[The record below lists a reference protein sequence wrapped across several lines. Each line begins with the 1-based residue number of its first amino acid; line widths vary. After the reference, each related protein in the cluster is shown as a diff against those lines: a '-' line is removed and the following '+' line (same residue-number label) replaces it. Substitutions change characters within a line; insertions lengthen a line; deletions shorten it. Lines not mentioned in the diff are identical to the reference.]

1 MKCYGERVKFVLTG
15 KTALVTGAS
24 VGIGRGLAKA
34 LAARGVTVAIAARR
48 VAALD
53 ELAAE
58 VSGAG
63 HPRPVVLEAD
73 LSKRGVAAVLAARA
87 VKSLGQVDILVN
99 NAGASAVGSQF
110 GAGDNGDMRELF
122 ELNYW
127 SPLALIQALVPAMR
141 QRRDGAVVNVTS
153 LSGVAPWVFTGHYS
167 STKAALSLA
176 SQTLR
181 LELNELRGA
190 ARLAAFTGDAEA
202 VKAIEERA
210 RRIDAELGP
219 LRSRAME
226 DPSSL
231 PDFEA
236 LARAARL
243 LVVHAQ
249 SIAALRRDLGT
260 ASAVAAAAQAEPY
273 ATQAVASRVLP
284 ALAILAGVA
293 IAGYGY
299 FETYGWPKWLSD
311 LRPDT

>member
-110 GAGDNGDMRELF
+110 GAGDNDDMRELF

-181 LELNELRGA
+181 LELNGSRVHVMELMAGPIETAMLAKARDIVPGARDAIGRGPRGTVEQLSA
-190 ARLAAFTGDAEA
+190 RTIRALEQRRKVLVYPRTLGFTPFFPIPARWLTSLLQRKLDGDPSRLAESSVSAQGGRPANS
-202 VKAIEERA
+202 
-210 RRIDAELGP
+210 G
-219 LRSRAME
+219 RS
-226 DPSSL
+226 
-231 PDFEA
+231 
-236 LARAARL
+236 
-243 LVVHAQ
+243 
-249 SIAALRRDLGT
+249 
-260 ASAVAAAAQAEPY
+260 
-273 ATQAVASRVLP
+273 
-284 ALAILAGVA
+284 
-293 IAGYGY
+293 
-299 FETYGWPKWLSD
+299 
-311 LRPDT
+311 